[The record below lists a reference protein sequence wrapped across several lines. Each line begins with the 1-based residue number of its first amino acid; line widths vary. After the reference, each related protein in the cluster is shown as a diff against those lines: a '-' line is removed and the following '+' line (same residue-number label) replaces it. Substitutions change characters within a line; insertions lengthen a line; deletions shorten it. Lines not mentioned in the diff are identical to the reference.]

1 MKKGRL
7 GFVAARKRRLQ
18 LTSMLLDDALD
29 RVARDV
35 QTPQAKLLAA
45 LELYDEGVALQRL
58 TFQRRFPELR
68 QEEIELKLN
77 GWLAREDE
85 AL

>member
-1 MKKGRL
+1 
-7 GFVAARKRRLQ
+7 
-18 LTSMLLDDALD
+18 MLLDDALD

-45 LELYDEGVALQRL
+45 LEMYDEGVALQRL